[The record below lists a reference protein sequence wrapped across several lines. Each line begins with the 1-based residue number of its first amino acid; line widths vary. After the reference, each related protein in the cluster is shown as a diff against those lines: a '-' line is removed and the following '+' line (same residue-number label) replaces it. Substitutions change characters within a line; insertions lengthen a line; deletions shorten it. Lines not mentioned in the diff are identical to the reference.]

1 MQHAKPQEPARVAVY
16 DFDNTSLDCSSTVR
30 LVFYLL
36 RSSYLSLGTSLKIGF
51 WGIAYK
57 LRLPQNESWVRG
69 QVFKAFDGR
78 PKARVDQFLAKYY
91 DEVLEK
97 HFRPAAHASM
107 HEYMAD
113 GVDVLMVS
121 ASFEPLV
128 LRAMQRHG
136 FTGQVSTRMK
146 VAPDGT
152 YTREVDGLPV
162 EGAEKIEAI
171 KRWCDEQYGEGQWR
185 IVAAFGDHHSDE
197 AMLAC
202 AEQSFAVNP
211 NSLLEKI
218 AKERGWTIL
227 DWDAKD
233 DSAPAEVSADDRK
246 VGRHAG
252 TAFVDVG
259 KYESKAYESWPEV
272 DEIGPDEFPLEDDG
286 VAVEWEAVPFPGQS
300 GAITY
305 AKPSTRDARGVV
317 VSPKRPGMM
326 SDLTEKVPL
335 AAAVADRIS
344 KVAAKV
350 EGEEEPV
357 IEAEPEPEPES
368 EPEAES
374 EPKLEPAPEP
384 EPEPEPEPKGPVA
397 PVVAPAGVPQTTYVP
412 PEPTFEAQA
421 EDAAGPA
428 GM

>member
-69 QVFKAFDGR
+69 QVFKAFEGR
-78 PKARVDQFLAKYY
+78 PKARVDQFLSKYY

-107 HEYMAD
+107 HKYMAD

-171 KRWCDEQYGEGQWR
+171 KRWCNEQYGEGQWK

-233 DSAPAEVSADDRK
+233 DSVPAEIPVDGQN

-259 KYESKAYESWPEV
+259 KYESKAVESWPEI

-286 VAVEWEAVPFPGQS
+286 VAPEWEAVPLPGQS

-305 AKPSTRDARGVV
+305 AKPSARDARGVA

-335 AAAVADRIS
+335 AAAFADRIS
-344 KVAAKV
+344 KVAAKP
-350 EGEEEPV
+350 ETEKEEEVAPEV
-357 IEAEPEPEPES
+357 EAEPEAKAEPEPEVEV
-368 EPEAES
+368 EPEVKA
-374 EPKLEPAPEP
+374 EP
-384 EPEPEPEPKGPVA
+384 EQEPVTSSPAKSAMPVA
-397 PVVAPAGVPQTTYVP
+397 PPGQSA
-412 PEPTFEAQA
+412 AQF
-421 EDAAGPA
+421 AANFQN
-428 GM
+428 M